1 LAPDAAATLNR
12 GRCLADN
19 GGHLLLRPPL
29 IAVTDAKPSGKAYR
43 AAAPDPLRDAGQS
56 SPTGAEIQ
64 QFWADQ
70 RIYETLAEQNPG
82 EPFVLHD
89 GPPYANGALHV
100 GHALNKILKDIIN
113 KHALLQGK
121 RARFVPGWDCHGLPI
136 ELKVLQA
143 MGQGERRGLTP
154 LDLRRKA
161 HAYALQQVDNQR
173 QGFRRWGIWADWERP
188 YLTLNKGLRGGPD
201 RSVRP
206 DGGGRPHLPGAEAG
220 ALEPQLPHG
229 PGGGRTGIP
238 RRPHLPQRLRGLP
251 GGGGARGPGG
261 APGGGGHRRA
271 LAAATTGGAAAGG
284 DLDHHPLDPAR
295 QPGGVGERALEYAIC
310 RVRLEPPA
318 AAGATAIWWWQPIW
332 WTAWGPAG
340 ASARSG
346 AAPPGRG
353 TGGDALP
360 PPAAGAHQSGG
371 GGGRVHH
378 HRIGHGP
385 GAHGTGPW
393 RGRLSHR
400 QGPWACGALSGG

>member
-1 LAPDAAATLNR
+1 MTATPASYKETLN
-12 GRCLADN
+12 
-19 GGHLLLRPPL
+19 LLQTPF
-29 IAVTDAKPSGKAYR
+29 GMR
-43 AAAPDPLRDAGQS
+43 ANARAREPELQA
-56 SPTGAEIQ
+56 
-64 QFWADQ
+64 FWRETAL
-70 RIYETLAEQNPG
+70 YERLSRENPG
-82 EPFVLHD
+82 PVFTLHD

-188 YLTLNKGLRGGPD
+188 YLTLNKDYEAAQIGVFGQMVAAGHIYRGLKPVHWSPSSRTALAEAELEY
-201 RSVRP
+201 P
-206 DGGGRPHLPGAEAG
+206 DGHTSPSVYVAFPVVEVPAALAE
-220 ALEPQLPHG
+220 
-229 PGGGRTGIP
+229 R
-238 RRPHLPQRLRGLP
+238 
-251 GGGGARGPGG
+251 
-261 APGGGGHRRA
+261 
-271 LAAATTGGAAAGG
+271 LAAAGIGGPWQGEAEQLRVAIWTTTPWT
-284 DLDHHPLDPAR
+284 LPANLAVSVNGR
-295 QPGGVGERALEYAIC
+295 LEYAIC
-310 RVRLEPPA
+310 RDEAGAAGSGGSHRYLVVAADLVDSLAARLERPLEA
-318 AAGATAIWWWQPIW
+318 VLRLQ
-332 WTAWGPAG
+332 
-340 ASARSG
+340 
-346 AAPPGRG
+346 GRG
-353 TGGDALP
+353 TGGDDLP

-378 HRIGHGP
+378 HRIGYGP

-400 QGPWACGALSGG
+400 QGPWTGGALSGG